1 MSKLF
6 VCVGKKAA
14 TPYSIPAEH
23 LRIFTIEELCY
34 YICEKAGVLDRN
46 LMREQLVD
54 YIGKEL
60 ALPELAGELEEI
72 VRKERP
78 LHEFCG
84 AILHY
89 TGYMSSE
96 IREHIVLT
104 IRENETLPVVK
115 RLEQQGDTYFRQKQY
130 YIAQKTYR
138 NMLLREE
145 VQKDPGLKA
154 EIYAKIGN
162 VAAMMFQ
169 YETAAY
175 CYEKSCS
182 FEEKR
187 EVRKK
192 YLLCRRFLMTK
203 ENFLEWVAGQEE
215 YYDLSVDVEREF
227 EKVKQQMTEQVQE
240 KTESA
245 EIETLKEE
253 FCRMV
258 LE

>member
-6 VCVGKKAA
+6 VCIGKKAEA
-14 TPYSIPAEH
+14 PYSIPAEH

-34 YICEKAGVLDRN
+34 YICERAGVLDRSF
-46 LMREQLVD
+46 MRDRLVD
-54 YIGKEL
+54 FIGKEL
-60 ALPELAGELEEI
+60 ALPDLAGELEES

-78 LHEFCG
+78 LHEFCA
-84 AILHY
+84 AILQY
-89 TGYMSSE
+89 AGYPDRE
-96 IREHIVLT
+96 IRDSIILT
-104 IRENETLPVVK
+104 MQENETLPVVE
-115 RLEQQGDTYFRQKQY
+115 RLEKQGDTYFRQKQY
-130 YIAQKTYR
+130 YVAQKTYR
-138 NMLLREE
+138 NMLLRDE

-154 EIYAKIGN
+154 GIYAKIGH

-175 CYEKSCS
+175 CFEKSCS

-192 YLLCRRFLMTK
+192 YLLCKRFLMTK
-203 ENFLEWVAGQEE
+203 ETFLEWIAGQED

-227 EKVKQQMTEQVQE
+227 ELVKHQVTLQVQE
-240 KTESA
+240 KMNSA
-245 EIETLKEE
+245 ELEDLKDE

>member
-6 VCVGKKAA
+6 VCIGKKAV

-34 YICEKAGVLDRN
+34 YICERAGVLDRN
-46 LMREQLVD
+46 LMRKQLVD

-60 ALPELAGELEEI
+60 GLPELAAELEEI

-78 LHEFCG
+78 LHEFCS

-89 TGYMSSE
+89 TGYMNRE

-104 IRENETLPVVK
+104 IRENETLPVMERLK
-115 RLEQQGDTYFRQKQY
+115 RQADTYFRQKQY
-130 YIAQKTYR
+130 YVAQKTYR
-138 NMLLREE
+138 NMLLRDE
-145 VQKDPGLKA
+145 VQNNPELKA
-154 EIYAKIGN
+154 EIYEKIGN

-169 YETAAY
+169 YETAEY
-175 CYEKSCS
+175 CFEKSCG

-192 YLLCRRFLMTK
+192 YLLCKRFLMTR
-203 ENFLEWVAGQEE
+203 ETFLEWVAGQEE
-215 YYDLSVDVEREF
+215 YYDLSVDVEREY

-240 KTESA
+240 KTEPA
-245 EIETLKEE
+245 EIEDLKEE